1 MVRGRHR
8 ARDCGREERAGTS
21 PIAPGRVGGAQLSL
35 GKMHGWRF
43 RAGGFLGW
51 ILKDV
56 LVKKEMKFI
65 FG

>member
-8 ARDCGREERAGTS
+8 ARDYGREERAGTS
-21 PIAPGRVGGAQLSL
+21 PIAPGRGPQLSL

-43 RAGGFLGW
+43 RAGGFLSW